1 MTTLPEPDRSSGTS
15 RRHFLGCSAAALAGS
30 ALPAGLP
37 IPRPGAQPL
46 PAPSGRRLPP
56 SEDPPTL
63 AEERARLEGGETA
76 SVLLVDAALAR
87 ILERDRQGPR
97 LHAMLDLN
105 PDARALA
112 AERDAE
118 RAAGRIRG
126 PLHGLPIVLK
136 DNIDTG
142 DGMTTTAGSL
152 ALAGTR
158 AAVDATV
165 AARLREAGAIL
176 LGKTNLSE
184 WANFRST
191 HSSSGW
197 SGRGGQARNPYALDR
212 SPSGSSSGS
221 AVAVAA
227 GYCAGAVGTET
238 DGSIVSPAA
247 ANGLV
252 GLKPTVGLVSRTG
265 IIPISHTQDTAGP
278 MTRTVRDAAL
288 LLQGMAGRDPRD
300 AATLAQAA
308 TVPDYLAGLR
318 PDALR
323 GVRLGVCRKFFTG
336 YSAGVDAVFE
346 EALAALREAGAVL
359 VDPAD
364 LLTAESFGP
373 QEFEV
378 MLFEFKA
385 GLDAYLARRGRDVGI
400 RSLADLQAF
409 NVRERAREMPYFG
422 QEIVELALRKG
433 PLTSP
438 AYRRALA
445 HCRQKAR
452 VEGLDATLRRH
463 RVAALVLPTQGPVWL
478 IDLVHGDK
486 FSGAGASSVPA
497 VAGTPHLT
505 VPMGRVLGLPVGL
518 SFLGPAWSEAALL
531 GYGHAFEQVRQGRRP
546 PTYAANSLEL
556 VGA

>member
-1 MTTLPEPDRSSGTS
+1 MTPLQPDPSAESS
-15 RRHFLGCSAAALAGS
+15 RRHFLGLSAAALAG
-30 ALPAGLP
+30 AAMPTG
-37 IPRPGAQPL
+37 L
-46 PAPSGRRLPP
+46 PAPRGTVPTSAPRPP
-56 SEDPPTL
+56 ARWRASAEDPPSL
-63 AEERARLEGGETA
+63 FEERARLEAGTTA

-97 LHAMLDLN
+97 LQAMLDLN
-105 PDARALA
+105 PEARAIA

-118 RAAGRIRG
+118 RAAGRVRG
-126 PLHGLPIVLK
+126 PLHGLPILLK

-142 DGMTTTAGSL
+142 DAMTTTAGSL

-158 AAVDATV
+158 AALDATV
-165 AARLREAGAIL
+165 AARLRDAGAIL

-221 AVAVAA
+221 GVAVAA

-252 GLKPTVGLVSRTG
+252 GLKPTVGLISRTG

-300 AATLAQAA
+300 VATLAQPT

-323 GVRLGVCRKFFTG
+323 GVRIGVCRKFFTG
-336 YSAGVDAVFE
+336 YSAKLDACFD

-359 VDPAD
+359 VEPTD
-364 LLTAESFGP
+364 LLTAESFGR

-378 MLFEFKA
+378 LLHEFKA
-385 GLDAYLARRGRDVGI
+385 GLEAYFATRGRDVGV
-400 RSLADLQAF
+400 RTLAHLKAF
-409 NVRERAREMPYFG
+409 NERERQREMPYFG
-422 QEIVELALRKG
+422 QEIVELALAKG

-445 HCRQKAR
+445 HCRLKAR
-452 VEGLDATLRRH
+452 TEGLDATLRRH
-463 RVAALVLPTQGPVWL
+463 RVAALVLPTQGPAWM

-486 FSGAGASSVPA
+486 FSGVGASSVPA

-505 VPMGRVLGLPVGL
+505 VPMGQIQGLPVGL
-518 SFLGPAWSEAALL
+518 SFLGAAWSESALL
-531 GYGHAFEQVRQGRRP
+531 AYGFAFEQVRQARRA
-546 PTYAANSLEL
+546 PTFAANSLEL